1 MILGKKIICLIPARG
16 GSKGIKLK
24 NLKKIKG
31 KSLLELAARFAK
43 NCNFIDSVVVNS
55 DNKKIL
61 DLSNKMGLKTI
72 KREKKLISD
81 RISDYQIISSSVM
94 NLSKLGLKYDYLI
107 YLQPT
112 SPFRVKN
119 DLLKSLKK
127 IILNKSDSIWSV
139 TKVIDKYHPYK
150 ILEINKDSFLKL
162 HNDKGK
168 KIIARQQLKN
178 VYIRNGIF
186 YIFQIKSLLR
196 YKSIYLPKTLKYEID
211 YDYVNIDTYE
221 DLKKAR
227 KLYNKTLKFF

>member
-24 NLKKIKG
+24 NLQKIKNR
-31 KSLLELAARFAK
+31 SLLEIAGRFAK
-43 NCNFIDSVVVNS
+43 KCNFIDTIFVNS

-61 DLSNKMGLKTI
+61 NLSKNIGLKTI
-72 KREKKLISD
+72 KRKKNLSGD
-81 RISDYQIISSSVM
+81 RISDYQVISSSL
-94 NLSKLGLKYDYLI
+94 NYLKDLDLKYDYLI

-112 SPFRVKN
+112 SPFRVKK

-150 ILEINKDSFLKL
+150 VLENDKDSFLKL
-162 HNDKGK
+162 HNNIGK
-168 KIIARQQLKN
+168 KIVARQQLKDI
-178 VYIRNGIF
+178 YIRNGIF
-186 YIFQIKSLLR
+186 YIFKIKSLLK

-211 YDYVNIDTYE
+211 YEYVNIDNHE
-221 DLKKAR
+221 DLKKA
-227 KLYNKTLKFF
+227 KKIFV